1 MISKGRLVQNNVQSS
16 LLKQNFLINVLL
28 SSALSET
35 KDKHAVQFLKLIF
48 IFQTLNNIVC
58 TRFTILMINIKSLL
72 NTCYINID
80 FNTTIFNC
88 SSLNGA
94 LKILIFP
101 YILEFNF
108 WRDSKLWRG
117 KKSVTR
123 FFEIIRCT
131 V

>member
-48 IFQTLNNIVC
+48 IFQTLINIVC

-80 FNTTIFNC
+80 FNTTIFDI
-88 SSLNGA
+88 SHSMG
-94 LKILIFP
+94 
-101 YILEFNF
+101 
-108 WRDSKLWRG
+108 R
-117 KKSVTR
+117 
-123 FFEIIRCT
+123 
-131 V
+131 